1 MRTNRRDWLRTAAAL
16 ATALSIAQATAG
28 PRRVSH
34 SGPAAA
40 PELLWNEQAL
50 VESALFAAA
59 WPGGTQQINLSPSV
73 DEALFGP
80 HAVNWRRLGGPVIG
94 LTTPATLFC
103 LEQIAAA
110 DGVRTV
116 ARVAALEGAA
126 VGIAV
131 ERLRVRLG
139 APSSWRPLEPTFDA
153 APDRW
158 IAWLM
163 APRSA
168 LNLDS

>member
-1 MRTNRRDWLRTAAAL
+1 MHANRRDWLRTVAAI
-16 ATALSIAQATAG
+16 ATALPIARAAGAPHVSQPGTAM
-28 PRRVSH
+28 P
-34 SGPAAA
+34 
-40 PELLWNEQAL
+40 PELLLNEQAL
-50 VESALFAAA
+50 VESRLFAAA
-59 WPGGTQQINLSPSV
+59 WAAGTQQINVGPSV
-73 DEALFGP
+73 DEALFGLR
-80 HAVNWRRLGGPVIG
+80 AVNWRRLRGPVIG

-116 ARVAALEGAA
+116 ARVAALESGTVTVAA
-126 VGIAV
+126 

-139 APSSWRPLEPTFDA
+139 AASSWRPLEPTFDA

>member
-1 MRTNRRDWLRTAAAL
+1 MRANRRDWLRTVAAI
-16 ATALSIAQATAG
+16 ATALPIARAAG
-28 PRRVSH
+28 AWRVSQP
-34 SGPAAA
+34 GPAVP
-40 PELLWNEQAL
+40 PELLLNEQAL
-50 VESALFAAA
+50 VESRLFAAA
-59 WPGGTQQINLSPSV
+59 WAAGTQQINVGPNV

-80 HAVNWRRLGGPVIG
+80 RAVNWRRLRGPVIG

-116 ARVAALEGAA
+116 ARVAAPEVGAVA
-126 VGIAV
+126 IAV
-131 ERLRVRLG
+131 ERLCARLG